1 MTANSTSTNALENA
15 YEAQLQLLVEKIERW
30 AQQLGFQQVGITDT
44 DLSSEEPRLKEWLD
58 KGYQADMDWMADH
71 GDKRSRPH
79 ELLPGTLRVISLRMN
94 YLPPD
99 TDPIRILKSPD
110 KAYISRYTLGRDYHK
125 LVRKRLSKL
134 AQQIEREAITFC
146 DELDIQ
152 QRPFV
157 DSAPVLERPLA
168 AKAGL
173 GWIGKHTL
181 LLNQDAG
188 SWFFLGEILTNIPLP
203 INQQRAENQCE
214 DCQACLKVCP
224 TDAFPRP
231 YQLDARRCIS
241 YLTIENK
248 GPIPLEFREPIG
260 NRIFGCDDC
269 QAICPWNK
277 YAQHTSESD
286 FSPRLQLD
294 HAELIELFQWSETQF
309 LKNTEGSAIRRT
321 GFEGWL
327 RNLAVALGNATALDS
342 ATRQQIVTALQEKIE
357 YPSPLVQ
364 EHIEWALQQHR
375 HPERRRKRKIRN
387 TSENSQ

>member
-1 MTANSTSTNALENA
+1 MTSSTPSSIPFAE
-15 YEAQLQLLVEKIERW
+15 QLQALVDNIEQW
-30 AQQLGFQQVGITDT
+30 AQELGFQQVGITDT
-44 DLSSEEPRLKEWLD
+44 DLSAEEPRLKEWLD

-94 YLPPD
+94 YLPTD

-134 AQQIEREAITFC
+134 AQKIQQQATQFYT
-146 DELDIQ
+146 DADIQ

-181 LLNQDAG
+181 LLNEEAG

-203 INQQRAENQCE
+203 ITARAVANQCN

-269 QAICPWNK
+269 QIGCPW
-277 YAQHTSESD
+277 
-286 FSPRLQLD
+286 
-294 HAELIELFQWSETQF
+294 
-309 LKNTEGSAIRRT
+309 
-321 GFEGWL
+321 
-327 RNLAVALGNATALDS
+327 
-342 ATRQQIVTALQEKIE
+342 
-357 YPSPLVQ
+357 
-364 EHIEWALQQHR
+364 
-375 HPERRRKRKIRN
+375 
-387 TSENSQ
+387 

>member
-1 MTANSTSTNALENA
+1 MTSSTPSSIPFAE
-15 YEAQLQLLVEKIERW
+15 QLQALVDNIEQW
-30 AQQLGFQQVGITDT
+30 AQELGFQQVGITDT
-44 DLSSEEPRLKEWLD
+44 DLSAEEPRLKEWLD

-94 YLPPD
+94 YLPTD

-134 AQQIEREAITFC
+134 AQQIQQQATQFYT
-146 DELDIQ
+146 DADIQ

-181 LLNQDAG
+181 LLNEEAG

-203 INQQRAENQCE
+203 ITARAVANQCN

-277 YAQHTSESD
+277 YAQHSDEAD

-294 HAELIELFQWSETQF
+294 HAELLELFQWSEAQF

-321 GFEGWL
+321 GYEGWL
-327 RNLAVALGNATALDS
+327 RNLAVALGNATALDET
-342 ATRQQIVTALQEKIE
+342 ARHQIVTALKDKIA

-364 EHIEWALQQHR
+364 EHVHWALEQHR

-387 TSENSQ
+387 TSIDPQQ

>member
-1 MTANSTSTNALENA
+1 MTSSTPSSIPFAE
-15 YEAQLQLLVEKIERW
+15 QLQALVDNIEQW
-30 AQQLGFQQVGITDT
+30 AQELGFQQVGITDT
-44 DLSSEEPRLKEWLD
+44 DLSAEEPRLKEWLD

-94 YLPPD
+94 YLPTD

-134 AQQIEREAITFC
+134 AQKIQQQATQFYT
-146 DELDIQ
+146 DADIQ

-181 LLNQDAG
+181 LLNEEAG

-203 INQQRAENQCE
+203 ITARAVANQCN

-277 YAQHTSESD
+277 YAQHSDEAD

-294 HAELIELFQWSETQF
+294 HIELLELFQWSEAQF

-321 GFEGWL
+321 GYEGWL
-327 RNLAVALGNATALDS
+327 RNLAVALGNATALDEV
-342 ATRQQIVTALQEKIE
+342 ARHQIVTALQEKIA
-357 YPSPLVQ
+357 YPSALVQ
-364 EHIEWALQQHR
+364 EHVHWALEQHR

-387 TSENSQ
+387 TSIDPQQ